1 MGGSAI
7 VISKQSDMI
16 KLSTCHADI
25 AIAAAFTQKKN
36 ILLSEEHLVV
46 QWSNKDI
53 VSYICFGNLF

>member
-1 MGGSAI
+1 MPI
-7 VISKQSDMI
+7 LQ
-16 KLSTCHADI
+16 LQQHLL
-25 AIAAAFTQKKN
+25 KKN

>member
-25 AIAAAFTQKKN
+25 AIAAAFAQKKN
-36 ILLSEEHLVV
+36 LLSEEHLVV
-46 QWSNKDI
+46 QWSNKDT